1 MKTKMPPRVWTN
13 GKLAGRAVV
22 AHMRHM
28 NRVLGR
34 RYYRLLLRADQAVNK
49 AGEARLLARV
59 SALFG
64 LVGEALGAHEAVRN
78 APGRGLF
85 QRLVHGSVAWRC
97 RGRRSGEAGVGR
109 GLDERRLLGCGELGG
124 LDVVEDRSAV
134 KWRADQILVG
144 AALVGVAQA
153 ESGAE
158 VWRCIRSLLEARGVR
173 PRGAAGRV

>member
-1 MKTKMPPRVWTN
+1 MPPRVWTN

-34 RYYRLLLRADQAVNK
+34 RYHRLLLRADQAVNK
-49 AGEARLLARV
+49 AGEARLLARGRRL
-59 SALFG
+59 ALLG
-64 LVGEALGAHEAVRN
+64 LVGEALGAHEAVGN
-78 APGRGLF
+78 APGLGLF
-85 QRLVHGSVAWRC
+85 QRLVHGSVAWRR
-97 RGRRSGEAGVGR
+97 RGRGSGEAGVGR
-109 GLDERRLLGCGELGG
+109 GLDERRRLGCGELGG
-124 LDVVEDRSAV
+124 LDVVEDGCAV
-134 KWRADQILVG
+134 KWRADQVLVG